1 MRINF
6 AVLICTCYYDLKM
19 LIADFLI
26 YFLSQ
31 ISFSVGSLCM
41 WFMVRVCVLGT
52 ICVRM
57 LDSVNIFKESCGC
70 FWCGGVF
77 CLRGVDEC

>member
-1 MRINF
+1 MRI

-19 LIADFLI
+19 IIADLLIIFL
-26 YFLSQ
+26 FQ

-41 WFMVRVCVLGT
+41 WFMVRVCVLGN

-57 LDSVNIFKESCGC
+57 FVGC
-70 FWCGGVF
+70 WT
-77 CLRGVDEC
+77 R